1 MIALDPLWLKKDLF
15 RVSQLSV
22 QANEIIKLKMFLQK
36 GNIPQIC
43 VHCSPQAVTWSRQ
56 DVMGASVYQVGEE
69 MLQVDLYKVH
79 LAATSPL

>member
-1 MIALDPLWLKKDLF
+1 M
-15 RVSQLSV
+15 SQLSI
-22 QANEIIKLKMFLQK
+22 QANEIINAKCFLKRVTFLQHV
-36 GNIPQIC
+36 Q
-43 VHCSPQAVTWSRQ
+43 CSPQALTWSRQ